1 MERNILFVIA
11 PEGFRDEEYF
21 EPKHVLEEKG
31 FDVTTASTIKGTVVG
46 KLGGNAEVD
55 VTLDEINPDDFQA
68 LLFAGGPGANI
79 FQKDQSVHELIM
91 TFFNEEKLIGAICVA
106 PTILAYSGVLQGKN
120 ATVWNDKDNLKILEE
135 NGCNYI
141 ELSVIRDGNIIT
153 ANGPESAIEF
163 GEKIVKYF
171 EKEE

>member
-31 FDVTTASTIKGTVVG
+31 FDVTTASTISGVATG
-46 KLGGNAEVD
+46 KLGASVEID
-55 VTLDEINPDDFQA
+55 TTLDNINPEDFQA
-68 LLFAGGPGANI
+68 LLFAGGPGAKI

-106 PTILAYSGVLQGKN
+106 PTIFAYSGVLQGKN
-120 ATVWNDKDNLKILEE
+120 ATVWNSEENQKILEE

-141 ELSVIRDGNIIT
+141 ELSVVRDGNIIT
-153 ANGPESAIEF
+153 AEGPSSATEF